1 MQRLT
6 MVRYAAKPEASAE
19 NERLSRAVFDQLR
32 ADTPDDIAYAL
43 FRNGDE
49 FIHLF
54 VNLAADD
61 SDVLTEKSSFRAFQ
75 AGAEARWVTPPD
87 VARQSVE
94 LIDCYGLGRPEQRR
108 GPAA

>member
-6 MVRYAAKPEASAE
+6 TVRYSTRPEAAAD

-32 ADTPDDIAYAL
+32 AEAPDDIAYAL

-54 VNLAADD
+54 VNLANDD
-61 SDVLTEKSSFRAFQ
+61 SDVLTETSSFRAFQ
-75 AGAEARWVTPPD
+75 TGAEARWETRPD
-87 VARQSVE
+87 VSRQSVE
-94 LIDCYGLGRPEQRR
+94 LIDSYGLGTS
-108 GPAA
+108 